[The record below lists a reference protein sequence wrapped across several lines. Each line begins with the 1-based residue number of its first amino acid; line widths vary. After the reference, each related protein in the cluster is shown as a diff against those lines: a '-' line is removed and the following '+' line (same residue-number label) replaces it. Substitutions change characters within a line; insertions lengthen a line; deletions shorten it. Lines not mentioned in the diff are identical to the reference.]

1 MTNSY
6 FHIVEDNIVI
16 LSNLPKE
23 LLTEFDTC
31 EAETKCLICPIKNIT
46 KRQKRIKSSSGKG
59 YIYFCTYE
67 TDMTKKHSHTILMHF
82 VVCMKPFVI
91 KL

>member
-23 LLTEFDTC
+23 LLPEFDTC
-31 EAETKCLICPIKNIT
+31 EAETKCLICPIKKTT
-46 KRQKRIKSSSGKG
+46 KRQKRIKSSSGGKG
-59 YIYFCTYE
+59 ARVRPSTAGGSRPAIFF
-67 TDMTKKHSHTILMHF
+67 SI
-82 VVCMKPFVI
+82 
-91 KL
+91 